1 MADRGRK
8 RSFDR
13 AAALRS
19 AMEVFWAKGY
29 DGSSL
34 TDLTSA
40 MGINPPSM
48 YAAFGSKEDLFRE
61 AVTLYN
67 RSEGGDIWSGIEE
80 APTARQAVARMLHAS
95 AESFY
100 RPGKPRGCLVVLG
113 ALDGSAS
120 SAGVC
125 DMLRDMRADNVK
137 QLRRR
142 IERGM
147 AEGELPDTADAR
159 SMATFYCGVQ
169 YGMSILAR
177 DGASRKMLASVA
189 DSAMAAWD
197 GLIADQA

>member
-1 MADRGRK
+1 MADRGRR

-34 TDLTSA
+34 TDLTTA

-61 AVTLYN
+61 AVALYN
-67 RSEGGDIWSGIEE
+67 ASEGTDIWSGIEN
-80 APTARQAVARMLHAS
+80 AATAREAVAKMLQAS
-95 AESFY
+95 AEAFY
-100 RPGKPRGCLVVLG
+100 QPGKPRGCLVVLS
-113 ALDGSAS
+113 ALDGGAS
-120 SAGVC
+120 NAGIC

-142 IERGM
+142 IEWDVAG
-147 AEGELPDTADAR
+147 GKLPDTADAR
-159 SMATFYCGVQ
+159 KIATFYCSVQ

-177 DGASRKMLASVA
+177 DGATRKMLASVA
-189 DSAMAAWD
+189 DSAMAGWD
-197 GLIADQA
+197 GLVNGHV